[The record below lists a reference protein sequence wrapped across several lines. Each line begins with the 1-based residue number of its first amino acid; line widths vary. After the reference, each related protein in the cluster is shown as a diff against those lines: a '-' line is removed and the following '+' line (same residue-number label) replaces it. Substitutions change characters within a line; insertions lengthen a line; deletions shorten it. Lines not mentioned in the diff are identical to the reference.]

1 MTTNVITERSR
12 TDASVVHLRGRFFR
26 GKFSNAMI
34 ATTFRDVILSIGRS
48 EVEPDEVDVQ
58 TSVTKGRKMKI
69 PFISSPMDTVTESE
83 MATSLA
89 RHGGLGVLHR
99 NCTVEEQC
107 EMAKRVKKAE
117 ALVIRD
123 VVTVAPSTSIAEAL
137 ALMEKHEI
145 SGLPVVD
152 NDKLVG
158 ILTGRDV
165 RFADASLKVDNLM
178 TRNVITAREGITI
191 DAAKELLH
199 EHRIEKLPIVG
210 DDGKLS
216 GLITIKDIILRR
228 RFPDATRDDEGRL
241 LCAAAVSPFDLNR
254 AKELD
259 KHVDILVIDVAHF
272 HNVRVFEATRKL
284 MKEVNAEV
292 IVGNIGTFSAA
303 EEAIT
308 KLDNVAA
315 FRVGIGSGS
324 ICSTT
329 AVTRAGAPT
338 LFATCEVADAVHQ
351 YRAGIPIIADGGIRG
366 AGDGAV
372 ALAAGASAVMIG
384 NLFARCKEAPGTL
397 LTIGGRHYKQYR
409 GMGSPSARAKRYAI
423 DRYSTPAK
431 GLPEGVEGWVPYK
444 GEGAAVLQ
452 ELVAGLKAA
461 MGYAGA
467 SSVSDL
473 WEKATFLMISQ
484 YGEDEAS
491 PHDILLPS
499 ETERD

>member
-1 MTTNVITERSR
+1 MPESY
-12 TDASVVHLRGRFFR
+12 FR
-26 GKFSNAMI
+26 DKFRNAMI
-34 ATTFRDVILSIGRS
+34 AMTFRDVILSLGRA
-48 EVEPDEVDVQ
+48 EVEPEDVRVH
-58 TSVTKGRKMKI
+58 TRVTKGREMKI
-69 PFISSPMDTVTESE
+69 PFVSSPMDTVTESE
-83 MATSLA
+83 MAIALA

-117 ALVIRD
+117 ALIIRD
-123 VVTVAPSTSIAEAL
+123 VVTVTPSTTIAEAL
-137 ALMEKHEI
+137 GLMQKHEI

-152 NDKLVG
+152 RDRLVG

-165 RFADASLKVDNLM
+165 RFADPSLKVDNLM
-178 TRNVITAREGITI
+178 TRKVITAREGITI
-191 DAAKELLH
+191 EEAKELLH
-199 EHRIEKLPIVG
+199 TYRIEKLPIIDV
-210 DDGKLS
+210 DGRLS
-216 GLITIKDIILRR
+216 GLITIKDMILRG
-228 RFPDATRDDEGRL
+228 RFPDATRDDEGGL
-241 LCAAAVSPFDLNR
+241 LCAAAISPFDLHR
-254 AKELD
+254 ARELD
-259 KHVDILVIDVAHF
+259 RYVDILVIDVAHF
-272 HNVRVFEATRKL
+272 HNVKVFEASKRL

-292 IVGNIGTFSAA
+292 VVGNIGTFKAA

-308 KLDNVAA
+308 KLENPAA

-329 AVTRAGAPT
+329 MVTRAGAPT
-338 LFATCEVADAVHQ
+338 LFATCEVADAVRQ

-366 AGDGAV
+366 PGDIAV
-372 ALAAGASAVMIG
+372 ALAAGASTVMIG

-409 GMGSPSARAKRYAI
+409 GMGSPSARAKRYAL

-444 GEGAAVLQ
+444 GEVASVLQ
-452 ELVAGLKAA
+452 ELLAGLQAA

-467 SSVSDL
+467 ATISDL
-473 WEKATFLMISQ
+473 WEKSMFLMISQ
-484 YGEDEAS
+484 YGEAEAS

-499 ETERD
+499 ETERA

>member
-1 MTTNVITERSR
+1 
-12 TDASVVHLRGRFFR
+12 
-26 GKFSNAMI
+26 MI
-34 ATTFRDVILSIGRS
+34 ATTFRDVILSIGKS
-48 EVEPDEVDVQ
+48 EVEPNEVSVQ
-58 TSVTKGRKMKI
+58 TQITRKRQIKI
-69 PFISSPMDTVTESE
+69 PFISSPMDTVTESD
-83 MATSLA
+83 MAIALA

-117 ALVIRD
+117 ALVIRE
-123 VVTVAPSTSIAEAL
+123 VVTVTPSTTIAEAL
-137 ALMEKHEI
+137 TLMQKHEI

-152 NDKLVG
+152 KDRLVG

-165 RFADASLKVDNLM
+165 RFADPSLKVENLM
-178 TRNVITAREGITI
+178 TRKVVTAKEGTTI
-191 DAAKELLH
+191 EAAKELLH
-199 EHRIEKLPIVG
+199 EHRIEKLPII
-210 DDGKLS
+210 DDEGRLS
-216 GLITIKDIILRR
+216 GLITIKDIILRGK
-228 RFPDATRDDEGRL
+228 FPDATRDDEGRL
-241 LCAAAVSPFDLNR
+241 LCAAATSPFDSDR
-254 AKELD
+254 ARKLD

-272 HNVRVFEATRKL
+272 HNMRAFEATKRLLKDL
-284 MKEVNAEV
+284 SAEV
-292 IVGNIGTFSAA
+292 VVGNIGTFGAA

-308 KLDNVAA
+308 YFEEVAA

-338 LFATCEVADAVHQ
+338 LFATCEVADAVRK
-351 YRAGIPIIADGGIRG
+351 YDAKIPIIADGGIRG
-366 AGDGAV
+366 SGDVAV

-409 GMGSPSARAKRYAI
+409 GMGSPSARAKRFAT

-444 GEGAAVLQ
+444 GEVTNALQ
-452 ELVAGLKAA
+452 ELVTGLQAA

-467 SSVSDL
+467 ANVPEL
-473 WEKATFLMISQ
+473 WEKATFLMLSQ
-484 YGEDEAS
+484 YGEAEAN

-499 ETERD
+499 ETERS